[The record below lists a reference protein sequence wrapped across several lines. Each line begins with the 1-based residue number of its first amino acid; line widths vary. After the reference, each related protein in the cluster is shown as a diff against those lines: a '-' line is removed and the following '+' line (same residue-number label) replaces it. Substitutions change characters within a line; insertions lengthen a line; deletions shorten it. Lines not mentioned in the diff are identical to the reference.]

1 MIRGYLYGN
10 RILYWLF
17 LIIGM
22 IAIALIVAITAE
34 KNHTPTEP
42 ADKKDD
48 DDDLLFFM
56 MDDDAF

>member
-1 MIRGYLYGN
+1 METVFYIGF
-10 RILYWLF
+10 F